1 MHLAHAPTARTVSG
15 VEHGTVGQTVRAGA
29 ELEGVSEAAQH
40 RAEFDEQAF
49 GARGQGIEPTA
60 RELVAIV

>member
-1 MHLAHAPTARTVSG
+1 
-15 VEHGTVGQTVRAGA
+15 VRAGA